1 MLFYFVFL
9 LEMIIKMAG
18 LGFKSYFKDMMN
30 VYDFIIVVL
39 SSIDF
44 GIFLVHLVSPDQPTS
59 TTGSV
64 IERLGTVTQV
74 FRIFRL
80 LRVIKLAKSWHSLN
94 YFLSTI
100 GNAIS
105 KMGSF
110 TLVLYLFMFTYTILG
125 MEMYA

>member
-1 MLFYFVFL
+1 MFFYFVFL
-9 LEMIIKMAG
+9 FEMMIKMAG
-18 LGFKSYFKDMMN
+18 LGFKSYFRDLMN

-39 SSIDF
+39 STMDFVIFFFSYFEHESESDDDNSLKSIA
-44 GIFLVHLVSPDQPTS
+44 HVS
-59 TTGSV
+59 
-64 IERLGTVTQV
+64 QV

-80 LRVIKLAKSWHSLN
+80 LRVIKLANSWNSLN
-94 YFLSTI
+94 YFLATI